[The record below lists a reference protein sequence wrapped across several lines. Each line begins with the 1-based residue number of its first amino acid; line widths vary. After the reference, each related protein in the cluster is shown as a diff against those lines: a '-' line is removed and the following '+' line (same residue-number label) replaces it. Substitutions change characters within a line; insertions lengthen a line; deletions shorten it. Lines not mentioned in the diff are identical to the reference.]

1 LERNSSILG
10 LASHMSVGVETN
22 GLREMSFKSIG
33 TLAGTVLKQAELAA
47 RSHNG
52 AHKFRGEPSGVA
64 QLPDASTADG
74 MEMGGGPTKGGERQ
88 PALPVEGRPGK
99 LNGKGRG
106 TVKATASV
114 RGGAEQLRGGT
125 AKAPETAYGHRMKPV
140 LRLVSNRCLD
150 TATPAANKGRSPRP
164 VVSRHLVLIGG
175 THYASSGMR

>member
-1 LERNSSILG
+1 
-10 LASHMSVGVETN
+10 
-22 GLREMSFKSIG
+22 MSFKSIG

-125 AKAPETAYGHRMKPV
+125 ATTDISSYGQRMKPA
-140 LRLVSNRCLD
+140 LRLVSSRGMS
-150 TATPAANKGRSPRP
+150 TAHRRQLGVPAPAVLRP
-164 VVSRHLVLIGG
+164 TLLVVGG
-175 THYASSGMR
+175 THYTATGSF